1 MPDTIPTLRLY
12 RGEHD
17 NPMLAAIAQRVMHV
31 PYSPEKIAYELTM
44 PGTDL
49 ERDIVVCEDS
59 AGQVLGYACVD
70 VDDVRDVRQGRVTF
84 RIPTDTPV
92 ELSAARDVLLWAAR
106 RMYDELEKTD
116 RPLTIVEMVKETDQ
130 ARCEFLELAGFRVIR
145 YYFTMRL
152 DDAKALSELTL
163 PPAHSYLHG
172 PGREGA
178 EEYVAMFNETW
189 VDHYGFVPLTV
200 ECYMHDLD
208 ENPEYDPSLDI
219 VLVKD
224 GTRYVGFSFCRVYP
238 SDPDTGE
245 VMVIGIRR
253 GHRNSG
259 LGRALLTHSVRALVE
274 HGAQSIE
281 LAVDAESPTGA
292 GRLYESVGFKVI
304 SMKRRYQLEHND
316 IIRLATLNSC

>member
-1 MPDTIPTLRLY
+1 MSDTPPTIRPY

-17 NPMLAAIAQRVMHV
+17 NTTLATIAQRLTHE
-31 PYSPEKIAYELTM
+31 PYSPQKIAYELTM
-44 PGTDL
+44 PGTNL
-49 ERDIVVCEDS
+49 ERDVAICENPQ
-59 AGQVLGYACVD
+59 GQVIGYVCVN
-70 VDDVRDVRQGRVTF
+70 VDDVRDVRQGRVTY
-84 RIPTDTPV
+84 RIPTET
-92 ELSAARDVLLWAAR
+92 EAERSAARDVLLWTAR
-106 RMYDELEKTD
+106 RMYDELETTD

-130 ARCEFLELAGFRVIR
+130 ARCEFLELVGFRAIR

-152 DDAKALSELTL
+152 EDAKALSELTL

-200 ECYMHDLD
+200 ERYMHDLD
-208 ENPEYDPSLDI
+208 EDPEYDPSLDI

-224 GTRYVGFSFCRVYP
+224 ARRYVGFSFCRVYP
-238 SDPDTGE
+238 SDPATGE

-253 GHRNSG
+253 GHRNNG
-259 LGRALLTHSVRALVE
+259 LGRVLLTHSVRALVE
-274 HGAQSIE
+274 RGAKSVE

-316 IIRLATLNSC
+316 IIRIATLDSC